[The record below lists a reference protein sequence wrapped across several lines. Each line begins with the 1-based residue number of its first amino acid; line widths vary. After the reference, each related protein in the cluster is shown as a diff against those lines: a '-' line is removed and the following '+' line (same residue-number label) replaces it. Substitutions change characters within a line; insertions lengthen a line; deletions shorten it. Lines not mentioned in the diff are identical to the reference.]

1 MRMGNYMCTGLI
13 LLFVMAARSQQV
25 GIRHLTVVPTNF
37 EPGIEAEST
46 DADTDSNSETGS
58 E

>member
-1 MRMGNYMCTGLI
+1 MRMGNYMWVGPI
-13 LLFVMAARSQQV
+13 VVVVMAARSQQV

-46 DADTDSNSETGS
+46 DDTDSNSETGS